1 VRREPNPHPPGSDEY
16 YIYETLEL
24 AHRGLGWTSPNPLV
38 GALLVR
44 EGAVIGRGAHLH
56 DGAEHA
62 EVLAL
67 REAGDARGAACY
79 VNLEPCAHVARQPSC
94 CHELCQ
100 AGVTRVVYGTEDAD
114 GRTANQAQRVLAG
127 LGVACRAGVL
137 RDECARFLDYYSHGH
152 CLRRVFIHLKLALSL
167 DAKLACATGHSQ
179 WLSGPESLGYAHY
192 LRQKYDAVLVG
203 HRTVA
208 ADDPRLS
215 VRPETLAPYREL
227 EAGTAPRNPVR
238 VILDPR
244 FALLHELPRWR
255 LGSLDGSFRSHLP
268 RLIFAG
274 RSAALPV
281 GVVLPAHVEL
291 LGLAASTGGQLS
303 FDELA
308 RRLWGLGMRSLLVEG
323 GARLARELLKQ
334 RAVDKVSLVYTPRLL
349 GDDAQGFSPPLGCQ
363 AIEDGIRLNGS
374 RAFSLG
380 QDCVMEGYPQWPG

>member
-1 VRREPNPHPPGSDEY
+1 MRREPNPHPPGSDEY

-24 AHRGLGWTSPNPLV
+24 AHHGLGWTSPNPLV

-44 EGAVIGRGAHLH
+44 EGAVIGRGAHLR

-67 REAGDARGAACY
+67 REAGDARGATCY

-94 CHELCQ
+94 CSELAL
-100 AGVTRVVYGTEDAD
+100 AGVSRVVYGAEDAD
-114 GRTANQAQRVLAG
+114 QRTAGRAQGALAAQG
-127 LGVACRAGVL
+127 IACRAGVL
-137 RDECARFLDYYSHGH
+137 REECARLLDYYLYAHS
-152 CLRRVFIHLKLALSL
+152 LSRPFIHLKLALSL
-167 DAKLACATGHSQ
+167 DAKLACANGHSQ

-203 HRTVA
+203 HGTVA

-244 FALLHELPRWR
+244 FALLAELPRWR
-255 LGSLDGSFRSHLP
+255 LGDLAGSFRSHLP
-268 RLIFAG
+268 RLILAG
-274 RSAALPV
+274 RRDALPAAAEV
-281 GVVLPAHVEL
+281 PPHVEL
-291 LGLAASTGGQLS
+291 LGLEADAAGRLS
-303 FDELA
+303 FAELA
-308 RRLWGLGMRSLLVEG
+308 QRLGDLGVRSVLVEG

-334 RAVDKVSLVYTPRLL
+334 RMVDKVSFVYTPRLL
-349 GDDAQGFSPPLGCQ
+349 GDDALGFSPALGCRT
-363 AIEDGIRLNGS
+363 IEDGIHLCDCR
-374 RAFSLG
+374 RIAFG
-380 QDCVMEGYPQWPG
+380 QDCLIEGYPQWPG